1 MKSTKLQINF
11 LRNYCNKRLEEL
23 HNFELGKENP
33 RFPRKFLPLYNKTEN
48 RRKTN
53 NVKLD
58 NRRDMC

>member
-1 MKSTKLQINF
+1 MNF

-33 RFPRKFLPLYNKTEN
+33 RFPRKFLPLYNETEN